1 MVGCGDAVEI
11 RVMEPTA
18 LFVSHGSPMTALQGG
33 AAGAFTSGSI
43 THKLGWFM
51 HDPQP
56 MQAPVRAESAAF
68 RHWWPWAA
76 APAAF
81 MRAHSMG

>member
-1 MVGCGDAVEI
+1 
-11 RVMEPTA
+11 MEPTA